1 MKLHY
6 PITYKT
12 LSGLSLIEL
21 LIVIAILGVLVS
33 TAVSDYTRYINEANN
48 ARAAGDIKIIG
59 LAITLYYA
67 DNRAYPASLAD
78 VKYNTLRDPW
88 GRLYSYLNLSGINSK
103 GAARK
108 DKLLVPINTDY
119 DLYSMGP
126 DGKSTGPLTAS
137 QSRDDIVRANNG
149 KFVGLAAEY

>member
-1 MKLHY
+1 MKLRGL
-6 PITYKT
+6 IAYKT

-21 LIVIAILGVLVS
+21 MIVIAILGVLVS
-33 TAVSDYTRYINEANN
+33 TAVSGYTRYINEANN
-48 ARAAGDIKIIG
+48 ARTAGDIKIIG

-88 GRLYSYLNLSGINSK
+88 GRPYSYLNLSGINSK